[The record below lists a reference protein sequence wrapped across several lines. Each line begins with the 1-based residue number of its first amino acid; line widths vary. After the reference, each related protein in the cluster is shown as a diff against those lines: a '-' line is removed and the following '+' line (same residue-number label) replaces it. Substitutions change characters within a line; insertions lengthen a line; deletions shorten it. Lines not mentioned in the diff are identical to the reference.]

1 VSNEASAIDVNI
13 MGREFRISCT
23 EEERDDLLQAV
34 DYLDGKMREIRDAGK
49 VVGVDRIAIMAALNI
64 AHELLLTRV
73 GGGVDLGS
81 VRRRIMNMQAS
92 IEAVV
97 QGQDKLF

>member
-1 VSNEASAIDVNI
+1 MSNEASAIDVNI
-13 MGREFRISCT
+13 MGREFRVSCT

-34 DYLDGKMREIRDAGK
+34 DYLDVKMREIRDAGK

-64 AHELLLTRV
+64 AHELLRTRV
-73 GGGVDLGS
+73 GGGVDLGG
-81 VRRRIMNMQAS
+81 VRRRITAMQAS

-97 QGQDKLF
+97 QGQEKLF